1 MYASIL
7 QVISTCKSLY
17 PFPSIVNNYCTSFN
31 LFYVCFSWRASL
43 ARFNQSVYVCENKKK
58 DSRWEYLPKFKTKG
72 ILLELS
78 RTWWYKSNEYSLLL
92 IISFPT
98 AKENLLRPVT
108 LRHITTGILSA
119 IKMTKESLKYC
130 LCIASNALTNAKILN
145 YKTANFLVRKKSKV
159 LIFILLLQRFKEELS
174 PH

>member
-1 MYASIL
+1 MRASIL
-7 QVISTCKSLY
+7 QVKSTCVTLS
-17 PFPSIVNNYCTSFN
+17 PFASIVTSYCTSFN
-31 LFYVCFSWRASL
+31 LFCVRFSWKASL
-43 ARFNQSVYVCENKKK
+43 ARFNQSVYACEKKK
-58 DSRWEYLPKFKTKG
+58 DSRWEYLPKTKW

-108 LRHITTGILSA
+108 LRHITTEILSA

-159 LIFILLLQRFKEELS
+159 LIFIL
-174 PH
+174 